1 MPNEANSETD
11 PSKEAIALMLG
22 TAGHVDHG
30 KTSLVRRLTGVETD
44 RHKEEKER
52 GVSIDFAVAP
62 MNIPEVGRIG
72 IIDVPGHEDF
82 IQNMVSGAASIDV
95 LILVVAADD
104 AVMPQ
109 TIEHMR
115 IVKLLGL
122 KDVIVALTKI
132 DLVDKE
138 LLSLV
143 TDDIQEFLR
152 DAGFGNTE
160 IYPVSSETGEGIDH
174 LKEKLAELVAKTPT
188 ISDKRA
194 FRMYA
199 RHVFSL
205 KGHGTVVTGVP
216 VSGSLSKG
224 ESVVLLPEGKS
235 ISLRAIHTYGREASE
250 TKAHVS
256 SAINVRDLS
265 PEDIS
270 RGMAL
275 CAPDV
280 YRSSSSI
287 VARLLNNSD
296 KEILHRKS
304 EVRFLCGTTKA
315 VARALLYNKDSLAPG
330 ESCYVRLAFQEPVVC
345 AAGDKF
351 IIRSLSPSKTI
362 GGGEVLSVEPGRLRR
377 ASPFVL
383 PRLKAAKEAV
393 EKGDFFAAELHAGKN
408 WILRADSLLWCSQ
421 GLEEFSRDAL
431 QALSGSE
438 WLIRSRL
445 PELTRYVSKALERY
459 HRVNA
464 YAQGMKP
471 EQLCSVLSLSAQGMK
486 KLLEE
491 LTKDEDLVLRHGCL
505 AKRSF
510 SPDISDR
517 EVVLREQ
524 ILTRV
529 QAAGA
534 ASLAKGPLLEELE
547 MTPGEMKRVV
557 KILVS
562 ENLVSVIGGNLMI
575 RSALEDARKVLLELF
590 KTKEVIELKEF
601 RDKSG
606 MSRNIGVALLE
617 AFDSEGMTKRKDK
630 GRVLIQKRLLEESA

>member
-1 MPNEANSETD
+1 M
-11 PSKEAIALMLG
+11 SKTSDSGAAASDEAIALMLG

-62 MNIPEVGRIG
+62 MNVPGLGRIG

-122 KDVIVALTKI
+122 QDVVVALTKI

-143 TDDIQEFLR
+143 IDDVREFLT
-152 DAGFGNTE
+152 DAGFKNSQ
-160 IYPVSSETGEGIDH
+160 IFPVSSETGEGIET
-174 LKEKLAELVAKTPT
+174 LKEKLGELISSTPKV
-188 ISDKRA
+188 SDARA

-199 RHVFSL
+199 RHVFTL

-224 ESVVLLPEGKS
+224 EQVVLLPEGRNV
-235 ISLRAIHTYGREASE
+235 SLRAIHTYGKEAAQ
-250 TKAHVS
+250 TRAHVS

-265 PEDIS
+265 PDDIT

-275 CAPDV
+275 CAPEV

-287 VARLLNNSD
+287 VATLLNNS
-296 KEILHRKS
+296 ESEVLLRKS

-315 VARALLYNKDSLAPG
+315 VARALLYNKESLAPG
-330 ESCYVRLAFQEPVVC
+330 ESCFVRLAFQEPVVC
-345 AAGDKF
+345 AAGDRF
-351 IIRSLSPSKTI
+351 ILRSLSPSKTI
-362 GGGEVLSVEPGRLRR
+362 GGGQVLSIEPGRLRR

-383 PRLKAAKEAV
+383 PRLKAAKAAAEQ
-393 EKGDFFAAELHAGKN
+393 EDFFTAELHAGKN
-408 WILRADSLLWCSQ
+408 WILRADSLRWCTQ
-421 GLEEFSRDAL
+421 GLEEFSHDAL
-431 QALSGSE
+431 QALSPSE

-445 PELTRYVSKALERY
+445 PELTRYVSKALDRY

-464 YAQGMKP
+464 FAQGMKL

-486 KLLEE
+486 ALFEE
-491 LTKDEDLVLRHGCL
+491 LTKDQDIVLRHGHL

-517 EVVLREQ
+517 EVLLREQ
-524 ILTRV
+524 ILERV
-529 QAAGA
+529 RAAGA

-547 MTPGEMKRVV
+547 MTPGEIKRVI

-562 ENLVSVIGGNLMI
+562 ENLISVIGGNLMI
-575 RSALEDARKVLLELF
+575 RSALEDARQILLDLF
-590 KTKEVIELKEF
+590 RTQEVVELKEF
-601 RDKSG
+601 REKSG

-630 GRVLIQKRLLEESA
+630 GRVLIQKRLLEEQK